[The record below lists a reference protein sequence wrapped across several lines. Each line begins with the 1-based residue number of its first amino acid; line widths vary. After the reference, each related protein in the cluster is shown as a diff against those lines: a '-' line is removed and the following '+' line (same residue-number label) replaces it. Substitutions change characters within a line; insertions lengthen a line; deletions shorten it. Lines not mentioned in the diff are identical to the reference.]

1 MATANNDQDNY
12 NMGHK
17 HRGKAVIFDN
27 FSFENK
33 NYQKLVGHDEDVKNY
48 KQTLE
53 KIGFNEI
60 YIFSDKDASEMVQ
73 IMKEFAEIDY
83 REYDC
88 FLAVFLSHGY
98 KENSENYIMGHDK
111 GILFKDL
118 IYHFKHPPNENHLS
132 GKPKIFF
139 IDACRGDKDYPKSKK
154 SNPTTADDEKDE
166 KEKKFSIDTNS
177 LIDFSDFFFGY
188 ATVDDYVAKHNS
200 KGSSYSKVVC
210 ETINDHFER
219 KHLLEIDTIVKHK
232 LKETNKPTPE
242 STATLTK
249 LCYFRQI
256 SADNTVQ
263 NKINQTGLTDGA
275 TGLDHER
282 TKSAVVQ
289 DRYFSD
295 KPPDKTPHST
305 SAISAIR
312 MPVSKIQNLDPNF
325 IDRENFL
332 KEIREAFG
340 EKKITALSAAAG
352 TGKTELAIKYGQEFL
367 TKNQFNLVY
376 YMQSSGNKLD
386 WEFKDFADQLQVHLN
401 PSVYENKNST
411 QFKQGLISRISTII
425 NSSEYRILFIFDN
438 CDNYDCAAI
447 YINQLKL
454 VKNTAILLTTRDPE
468 FCKNLKNECR
478 IVKLEPFNKNESFE
492 YLKLVMNDQ
501 TESNNSDTLE
511 KLLDLIEFEKIRPYY
526 LKKFVSFVL
535 LKVGHT
541 STLSK
546 FINEFRNNRED
557 LMNMLYND
565 SDNTIFKMMNENE
578 NSFILIK
585 YAAFLDP
592 DFIPVDIFTKVFS
605 IEKCDLENYINV
617 LLKLSLISVE
627 ERQVTS
633 AIRIQITC
641 KMKQRL

>member
-1 MATANNDQDNY
+1 
-12 NMGHK
+12 
-17 HRGKAVIFDN
+17 
-27 FSFENK
+27 
-33 NYQKLVGHDEDVKNY
+33 
-48 KQTLE
+48 
-53 KIGFNEI
+53 
-60 YIFSDKDASEMVQ
+60 
-73 IMKEFAEIDY
+73 
-83 REYDC
+83 
-88 FLAVFLSHGY
+88 
-98 KENSENYIMGHDK
+98 
-111 GILFKDL
+111 
-118 IYHFKHPPNENHLS
+118 
-132 GKPKIFF
+132 
-139 IDACRGDKDYPKSKK
+139 
-154 SNPTTADDEKDE
+154 
-166 KEKKFSIDTNS
+166 
-177 LIDFSDFFFGY
+177 
-188 ATVDDYVAKHNS
+188 
-200 KGSSYSKVVC
+200 
-210 ETINDHFER
+210 
-219 KHLLEIDTIVKHK
+219 LLEIDTLVKHK
-232 LKETNKPTPE
+232 LKENNKPTPE

-411 QFKQGLISRISTII
+411 QFKQGLSTII

-511 KLLDLIEFEKIRPYY
+511 KVLYLIKFEKIRPYY

-592 DFIPVDIFTKVFS
+592 DFIPVDIFTEVFS

-633 AIRIQITC
+633 AIRIESNNLQNETETLKGIKIHRTLKNETEQYLNYTKEYFQILGNLTIKFHKALKEKSNFLKNKYFYYNFRELAEKSLSLADLKC
-641 KMKQRL
+641 FIDLTNETLIYLFEIYLSFGFYILRKDFMPNDECLKYFEKVLLHLQKKEALKTDESLIYVRTLYYYGMINSIFEKKDDAF